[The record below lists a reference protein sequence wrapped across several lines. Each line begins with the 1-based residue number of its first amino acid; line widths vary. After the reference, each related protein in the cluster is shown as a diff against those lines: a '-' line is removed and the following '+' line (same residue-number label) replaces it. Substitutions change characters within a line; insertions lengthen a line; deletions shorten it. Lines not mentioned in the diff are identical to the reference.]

1 MTAPASALG
10 TTVLGWSTWGIVIA
24 STAVACGASL
34 ALAHHT
40 RLSDVSEPRLLLI
53 LVVAVV
59 LGGLAGLVNGLVL

>member
-24 STAVACGASL
+24 GTVVACGASL
-34 ALAHHT
+34 ALVHHT
-40 RLSDVSEPRLLLI
+40 RLCDVSEPRLLLI

-59 LGGLAGLVNGLVL
+59 LGGIAGLVNGLVL